1 MSETRPT
8 LSERAAKTLARAR
21 SRGLGE
27 VGASF
32 ADQLRSVV
40 AADGILEFLARGTG
54 ETRPERDD
62 LVFRVANFGDAEAYA
77 RSIGTDS
84 AATFRARLSDETSC
98 YLVLT
103 ADRIGHASWVTTKAA
118 WTAELGRLVTP
129 PPGAAYIYESFTAPQ
144 LRGRGIYPFALRCI
158 CAELAAR
165 ALHEAWIGVDATNAA
180 SVRAITKAGFEP
192 ALSVRYRKRWGRIE
206 VGPVRGPRS
215 EAAAALLGMHLQV

>member
-8 LSERAAKTLARAR
+8 LSERVAKTLARAR

-27 VGASF
+27 VGASL
-32 ADQLRSVV
+32 ADQLRSFV
-40 AADGILEFLARGTG
+40 AADGTLEFLVRGT
-54 ETRPERDD
+54 EESTPERDD
-62 LVFRVANFGDAEAYA
+62 LLFRMANFGDADAYA

-84 AATFRARLSDETSC
+84 AATFRARLSDQTSC

-103 ADRIGHASWVTTKAA
+103 TDRIAHASWVTTRAA

-129 PPGAAYIYESFTAPQ
+129 PAGAAYVYESFTAPE

-165 ALHEAWIGVDATNAA
+165 ALHEVWIGVDATNAA
-180 SVRAITKAGFEP
+180 SLRAIGKGGFEP
-192 ALSVRYRKRWGRIE
+192 ALSVGYRKSWGRID

-215 EAAAALLGMHLQV
+215 DAADSLLGMHL

>member
-8 LSERAAKTLARAR
+8 LSQRVAKTLARAR

-27 VGASF
+27 AAASL
-32 ADQLRSVV
+32 ADQLRSVL
-40 AADGILEFLARGTG
+40 ATDGTLEFLVRGT
-54 ETRPERDD
+54 EERSPERDD
-62 LVFRVANFGDAEAYA
+62 LVFRVANFGDADAYA

-103 ADRIGHASWVTTKAA
+103 DDRIAHASWATTRAA

-129 PPGAAYIYESFTAPQ
+129 PAGAAYVYESFTAPE
-144 LRGRGIYPFALRCI
+144 LRGHGIYPFALRCI
-158 CAELAAR
+158 CADLAAR
-165 ALHEAWIGVDATNAA
+165 GLHEAWIGVDPTNAP

-192 ALSVRYRKRWGRIE
+192 VLSVRYRKRWGRID

-215 EAAAALLGMHLQV
+215 EAADALLGMRL